1 MKPIP
6 SIEPAPKIKPPVTRT
21 LPPGLPSCPAWEL
34 PLRLLPPSCPV
45 DHLLLG
51 IVQRQRSLLAAGAT
65 KAEVLGP
72 YHPSLRI
79 LTYPDQAEDGNAIS
93 TLIAN
98 LLQRTS
104 VPGLPEKA
112 ACLFVM
118 YHLAQ
123 WQIAPSP
130 ETYGNLPEW
139 HTARPSQLMTPHPIW
154 VTQIPFGKLRDRIIA
169 NQDKYATDEFQELYS
184 SSMSINW
191 PKEPIDILVFDG
203 NDVRVS
209 DEFARHCTTLAN
221 WSLGEPFS
229 RRYPEL
235 TDCCR
240 LTTFQRGQQ
249 MNCGAH
255 RQH

>member
-6 SIEPAPKIKPPVTRT
+6 SMGPAPIIRPPVNRT
-21 LPPGLPSCPAWEL
+21 PPPDLRSRPAWEF

-45 DHLLLG
+45 DHLLIG
-51 IVQRQRSLLAAGAT
+51 IVQRQRGHLTTGAS

-79 LTYPDQAEDGNAIS
+79 LAYPGQSEDGNALS

-98 LLQRTS
+98 LLLRTPVS
-104 VPGLPEKA
+104 GLPERA

-139 HTARPSQLMTPHPIW
+139 HTPRPSQLTTPHPIW
-154 VTQIPFGKLRDRIIA
+154 VSQMPFGKLRDRVIA
-169 NQDKYATDEFQELYS
+169 NQETYATDEFQALYS
-184 SSMSINW
+184 ASMSINW
-191 PKEPIDILVFDG
+191 PKDPMEILVSDG

-209 DEFARHCTTLAN
+209 DEFAGHCTTLAN
-221 WSLGEPFS
+221 WSLGEPFT

-235 TDCCR
+235 ADCCR
-240 LTTFQRGQQ
+240 FTTFQRAPQINQ
-249 MNCGAH
+249 GAQ
-255 RQH
+255 RRY